1 MNISQTGAAK
11 AVPVCYFP
19 YEKGDNM
26 QLTSRQK
33 EITRIVRE
41 NGPITG
47 EMIAERLHVTRSAL
61 RGDLAVLLSGE
72 VIAARRR
79 LGYYYLGGGEDPAA
93 AEIRS
98 CTAESCMSRPV
109 LVNADSNAYDA
120 AVLLFT
126 EDIGTLFV
134 GKEDD
139 VLGVVSRKD
148 LLKSAMGRE
157 DLAKVPISMVMTS
170 RSKMIY
176 AEPDED
182 MVSIAQKLIDYEIDC
197 LPVGTFKD
205 VNGEKKFQLKG
216 RISKTIITR
225 LFLELGRGKR

>member
-1 MNISQTGAAK
+1 
-11 AVPVCYFP
+11 
-19 YEKGDNM
+19 M
-26 QLTSRQK
+26 QLTGRQK

-72 VIAARRR
+72 IIAARRR

-98 CTAESCMSRPV
+98 CTAESCMSRPIV
-109 LVNADSNAYDA
+109 VNVDTNAYDA

-148 LLKSAMGRE
+148 LLKAAMGRE
-157 DLAKVPISMVMTS
+157 DLAKV
-170 RSKMIY
+170 IY
-176 AEPDED
+176 AEPKED
-182 MVSIAQKLIDYEIDC
+182 MVSISQKLIDYEIDC

-205 VNGEKKFQLKG
+205 VGGEKKFVLQG
-216 RISKTIITR
+216 RISKTNITR
-225 LFLELGRGKR
+225 LFLDLGKGKQ

>member
-1 MNISQTGAAK
+1 
-11 AVPVCYFP
+11 
-19 YEKGDNM
+19 M
-26 QLTSRQK
+26 QLTGRQQ

-47 EMIAERLHVTRSAL
+47 EMIAQRLHVTRSAL

-98 CTAESCMSRPV
+98 CTAEDCMSRPI
-109 LVNADSNAYDA
+109 LVGAESNAYDA

-134 GKEDD
+134 GKKDD
-139 VLGVVSRKD
+139 IQGVVSRKD
-148 LLKSAMGRE
+148 LLKAAMGRD

-176 AEPDED
+176 AEP
-182 MVSIAQKLIDYEIDC
+182 K
-197 LPVGTFKD
+197 
-205 VNGEKKFQLKG
+205 
-216 RISKTIITR
+216 
-225 LFLELGRGKR
+225 

>member
-1 MNISQTGAAK
+1 
-11 AVPVCYFP
+11 
-19 YEKGDNM
+19 M
-26 QLTSRQK
+26 QLTGRQQ

-47 EMIAERLHVTRSAL
+47 EMIAQRLHVTRSAL

-98 CTAESCMSRPV
+98 CTAEDCMSRPI
-109 LVNADSNAYDA
+109 LVGAESNAYDA

-134 GKEDD
+134 GKKDD
-139 VLGVVSRKD
+139 IQGVVSRKD
-148 LLKSAMGRE
+148 LLKAAMGRD

-176 AEPDED
+176 AEQKED
-182 MVSIAQKLIDYEIDC
+182 LVSIAQKMMDYEVDC
-197 LPVGTFKD
+197 LPVGTFKNVGND
-205 VNGEKKFQLKG
+205 RKFVLIG
-216 RISKTIITR
+216 RVSKTNITR
-225 LFLELGRGKR
+225 LFLELGKGGRK

>member
-1 MNISQTGAAK
+1 
-11 AVPVCYFP
+11 
-19 YEKGDNM
+19 M

-41 NGPITG
+41 HGPITG

-61 RGDLAVLLSGE
+61 RGDLAVLLSAQI
-72 VIAARRR
+72 IAARRR

-93 AEIRS
+93 AEIKS
-98 CTAESCMSRPV
+98 YTAQDCLSRPV
-109 LVNADSNAYDA
+109 LVSASSNAYDA

-126 EDIGTLFV
+126 EDVGTLFA
-134 GKEDD
+134 GTKDD
-139 VLGVVSRKD
+139 IIGVVSRKD

-157 DLAKVPISMVMTS
+157 NMQQVPISMVMTS

-176 AEPDED
+176 AEPKED

-197 LPVGTFKD
+197 LPVGTYKD
-205 VNGEKKFQLKG
+205 VDGEKKFVLEG
-216 RISKTIITR
+216 RISKTNITR
-225 LFLELGRGKR
+225 LFLDLGRGKR

>member
-1 MNISQTGAAK
+1 MHKRNQHYIYIK
-11 AVPVCYFP
+11 
-19 YEKGDNM
+19 EEILM

-109 LVNADSNAYDA
+109 LVNADANAYDA

-134 GKEDD
+134 GKPDD
-139 VLGVVSRKD
+139 VQGVVSRKD

-157 DLAKVPISMVMTS
+157 NLAKVPISMVMTS

-182 MVSIAQKLIDYEIDC
+182 MVSVAQKLIDYEIDC

-205 VNGEKKFQLKG
+205 VDGEKKFCLCG
-216 RISKTIITR
+216 RISKTNITR
-225 LFLELGRGKR
+225 LFLDLGQRKR